1 MTDSGNKTIRLGL
14 SELTN
19 DSLYD
24 SLFHIPTTT
33 TGLTMEMTKE
43 EQDQKMIIDC
53 YRMIFNNAD
62 EAKRIAALPDAH
74 QINELVACRYMLSKK
89 WEQNPQLPDTDEYS
103 AFCMVMANICTKTM
117 SLNGELDDGIY
128 SLSTLLEKFGQ
139 RLVDLGMKDLFVTW
153 APDQLFHV
161 KLGFFSSW
169 AYSHYSGVNTVKTVE
184 ETPYSLSKFFMGWLS
199 LCRSYHID
207 SKLPGTL
214 DEYRRKTGLSTCEE
228 MKDRLRSIG
237 IPEKDLKGIPDVGYM
252 WPKSIEDDGEVTIT
266 PSLEMSINWANKVK
280 EMESTMIKNEEYKPK
295 NQMLVPVYCFDN
307 SDGNIVLV
315 TGSSVVVTKRI
326 VGSLANVDYDELLEA
341 AKNTAIESMLPF
353 DVACTDD
360 IGYLIQRFVPYV
372 DARSSTLIEEYDR
385 LKSKSDFVTN
395 DSVRDNPLNSVI
407 NIQMDIPEPLEN
419 YLIGTRFPHMFTGL
433 PFVGRDMK

>member
-207 SKLPGTL
+207 SKLPGAL

-228 MKDRLRSIG
+228 MKDRLRSMG
-237 IPEKDLKGIPDVGYM
+237 VPEEELKGIPEIGYM
-252 WPKSIEDDGEVTIT
+252 WPKSIEDDGEVTMT
-266 PSLEMSINWANKVK
+266 PSFEMSINWANKVK
-280 EMESTMIKNEEYKPK
+280 DMEECMIKEEYKPK
-295 NQMLVPVYCFDN
+295 NQMLIPVYCFDN
-307 SDGNIVLV
+307 SDGNIVMV

-326 VGSLANVDYDELLEA
+326 VGSLASVDYDELLEA
-341 AKNTAIESMLPF
+341 AKNTAIESMLSF
-353 DVACTDD
+353 DVASVDD
-360 IGYLIQRFVPYV
+360 IGYFIQTFVPYV
-372 DARSSTLIEEYDR
+372 DAVKRV
-385 LKSKSDFVTN
+385 KN
-395 DSVRDNPLNSVI
+395 DLAINDTVRDTPLNSVI
-407 NIQMDIPEPLEN
+407 NIQMDIPEALEEF
-419 YLIGTRFPHMFTGL
+419 IATTRFPHMFTGL
-433 PFVGRDMK
+433 PFTGRNMK